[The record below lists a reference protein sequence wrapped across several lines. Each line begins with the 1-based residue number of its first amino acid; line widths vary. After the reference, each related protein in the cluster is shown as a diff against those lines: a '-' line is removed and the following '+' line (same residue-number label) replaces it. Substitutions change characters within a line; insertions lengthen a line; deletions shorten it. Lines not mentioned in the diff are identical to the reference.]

1 MIFGDKH
8 KDGATETT
16 NFFVKFLELSFMEKT
31 SYKETKTSNQAANT
45 SIHFKYTVYSCLEST
60 QQSQAKSES

>member
-1 MIFGDKH
+1 
-8 KDGATETT
+8 
-16 NFFVKFLELSFMEKT
+16 MEKT

-45 SIHFKYTVYSCLEST
+45 SIYVKYTVYSCLEST